1 MITGSPERL
10 TAGRP
15 ERLVVGSRGSPLALR
30 QTEIVLERLKPLGVE
45 TELCLVKT
53 SGDVFL
59 DKPLHQISGFG
70 VFVAEIDDRML
81 SGEIDLAVH
90 SMKDLPTKRPV
101 ELAISAVLKRD
112 SPYDILV
119 SKSSGGGLEDLRE
132 GAVVGTSSMRRSA
145 QLRRARPDLSIKSLR
160 GNLQTRLRKLNQ
172 GDYDA
177 IVLAEAG
184 LQRMGYELDY
194 TRLDPEMFVPSANQ
208 GTIVVVAKMGT
219 QAELYSRFID
229 DMPTRT
235 ETMIERKILE
245 TVGGGCIVPMA
256 VHADADDER
265 ARVVAEVLSLDG
277 KRFVRVDETIPI
289 VDGYEEL
296 AANLGRKLLE
306 MGGGELVD
314 EAVKAFG
321 AR

>member
-1 MITGSPERL
+1 M
-10 TAGRP
+10 TAGAVRP
-15 ERLVVGSRGSPLALR
+15 GRLIVGSRGSPLALR
-30 QTEIVLERLKPLGVE
+30 QTEIVLERLRPLGVE

-119 SKSSGGGLEDLRE
+119 SKNGSVKCLEDLRE

-194 TRLDPEMFVPSANQ
+194 ARLDPERFVPSANQ
-208 GTIVVVAKMGT
+208 GTIVVVAKKGT
-219 QAELYSRFID
+219 QAELYSRSID

-256 VHADADDER
+256 VHADADGER

-277 KRFVRVDETIPI
+277 KRFVRVDETVPI

-296 AANLGRKLLE
+296 AAMLGRRLLE
-306 MGGGELVD
+306 MGGGDLVD